1 MDKKKWD
8 NVSKGD
14 ARGREIVVFYRWPE
28 NPTYFDLSLL
38 AKKLHGFTYHHLL
51 SLFFW
56 PFLLNL
62 YLFCLFLLFLFL
74 SFAFLL
80 LYLLSLVMDNKT
92 LQKKE
97 GGGYPCM

>member
-51 SLFFW
+51 SLFFLA
-56 PFLLNL
+56 FSFKS
-62 YLFCLFLLFLFL
+62 LFVL
-74 SFAFLL
+74 SFSFIFVSFICFFTALL
-80 LYLLSLVMDNKT
+80 VIFSY
-92 LQKKE
+92 
-97 GGGYPCM
+97 G